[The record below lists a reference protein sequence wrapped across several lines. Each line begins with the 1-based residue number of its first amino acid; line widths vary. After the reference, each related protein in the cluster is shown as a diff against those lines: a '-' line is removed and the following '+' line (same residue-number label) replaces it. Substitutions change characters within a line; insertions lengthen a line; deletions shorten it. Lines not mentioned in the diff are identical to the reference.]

1 LESVVLK
8 KDELTKMLLER
19 NADVRRA
26 DHDGKTVLHH
36 LCSSHVDAAHLI
48 ELAVKTPH
56 GGAIVNARDLQG
68 KTALL
73 YAAACDNDLIVEYLV
88 SLKECNINIALLET
102 AATGTPKMLN
112 TLLLAGANFTVT
124 NMENADIFMIAKKR
138 NTYSDFKT
146 LPVFNALVHRN
157 TLNVFSDRSLLEDPR
172 HLEELMAE
180 YSKRFELHNTIMN
193 TLEELE
199 LRQGSSLTYPT
210 MPLDLSTAAIN
221 QLDDKLAC
229 SRARLQALENVVL
242 ESARR
247 IHALWVSNSD
257 WEKKRNDVMDSP
269 GFEQDPL
276 DNVSLAIS
284 NGSTGAIALLA
295 VPMTLSLEFLRKKCS
310 RRVAYWENAMTV
322 RYECSICMETCVDAQ
337 TVQDIYKKANIACPH
352 FSAVCKDCFSH
363 YFEMFLLDSKGI
375 QADGIPCLNRECT
388 KVVTEEMLRRM
399 FSPKLVSKYKS
410 LMLNAAIKEDPSSKW
425 CSNYAKCKGIARKNS
440 KGVGVCNKCN
450 TLTCCITKSC
460 GHSHHP
466 RQTCERVRD
475 KSIDNLKRLHGWQNC
490 PECKALVEKID
501 GCDHMDCIVCKCQ
514 FCYFCGKTPRCGQ
527 RCSKRIDE

>member
-1 LESVVLK
+1 
-8 KDELTKMLLER
+8 M
-19 NADVRRA
+19 
-26 DHDGKTVLHH
+26 
-36 LCSSHVDAAHLI
+36 
-48 ELAVKTPH
+48 
-56 GGAIVNARDLQG
+56 NARDLQG

-112 TLLLAGANFTVT
+112 TLLLAGANFTIT

-157 TLNVFSDRSLLEDPR
+157 TLNVFSDRSLLKDPR
-172 HLEELMAE
+172 HLEELTAE
-180 YSKRFELHNTIMN
+180 YSKRFELHNTMMN

-295 VPMTLSLEFLRKKCS
+295 VPMTLSIEFLRKKCS